1 MNTDDINL
9 AYKIRHALNEN
20 LDTLPDAPGK
30 RLAAARAR
38 AMSRKKPDAARSAGR
53 QARRPR
59 RGFGGLVRAL
69 FTGPALVRLGVALPL
84 LALVFGMGG
93 VVEFEQEQQLAAM
106 AAIDAEVLADELP
119 LTAYLDQGFNA
130 YLESQQRQQ

>member
-20 LDTLPDAPGK
+20 LDTLPDATGK

-53 QARRPR
+53 LARRRPR
-59 RGFGGLVRAL
+59 SFAGLVRAL
-69 FTGPALVRLGVALPL
+69 FSGPALVRLGVAVPL
-84 LALVFGMGG
+84 LALAIGMGG
-93 VVEFEQEQQLAAM
+93 VVEFEQEQHLAAM

-119 LTAYLDQGFNA
+119 LTAYLDDGFNA
-130 YLESQQRQQ
+130 YLEQRTQ

>member
-20 LDTLPDAPGK
+20 LDTLPDATGK

-38 AMSRKKPDAARSAGR
+38 AMSRKKPDAARAAAR
-53 QARRPR
+53 PARRSR

-69 FTGPALVRLGVALPL
+69 FTGPALVRLGVAVPL
-84 LALVFGMGG
+84 LALVIGMGG
-93 VVEFEQEQQLAAM
+93 VVEFEQEQHLAAM